1 MNLKNNERWTHK
13 KNIFS
18 FISEINITKFEWL
31 RVKST
36 LNDAAKRVPFHY
48 NQDKDVSAWQP
59 SVHSLVLQS
68 CEKHAVFQFKF
79 AIV

>member
-48 NQDKDVSAWQP
+48 NQGKSF
-59 SVHSLVLQS
+59 SSKGCFCMTTKCTQS
-68 CEKHAVFQFKF
+68 CFAVLWETCS
-79 AIV
+79 IPV